1 MTAISLSG
9 GEASSEEEGTLGE
22 AHLAPFALV
31 PASYHEMRG
40 QVLSIFIG
48 DVSHHVRSSQKQRGF
63 LQFHPEGR
71 VRNRW

>member
-1 MTAISLSG
+1 MTSISLSG
-9 GEASSEEEGTLGE
+9 GEGNSEEGGTLRE
-22 AHLAPFALV
+22 THLAPFALV
-31 PASYHEMRG
+31 PASYHEMCR

-48 DVSHHVRSSQKQRGF
+48 DVPHHVRSSQNKRGF